1 VEARTGL
8 VIGGVTAVAAS
19 IAVVTAVAVAN
30 TMALK
35 DSPGTS
41 LASESVVVPSTT
53 SPSASPRATPTA
65 TLEAAPPAAAEVV
78 EAPAPLVV
86 QPPFESDAPSTSVAP
101 ADPPASATAPDAP
114 PPAPATDID
123 SVIAA
128 AKASGSWD
136 ELRAWTK
143 AQGWTTARI
152 DALVSRLE
160 RELAEKSP
168 ESSNSAELSEAP
180 VLSDP
185 TTQRDSTTQ
194 LRQVQAEAEY
204 VHQTTSEPVSVGK
217 ERPAHAG
224 SNVGN
229 GNGAGHDAK
238 KDQSRNSP
246 DKRD

>member
-1 VEARTGL
+1 MEARTGL

-19 IAVVTAVAVAN
+19 IAVVTAVALAN
-30 TMALK
+30 TMALT

-41 LASESVVVPSTT
+41 LASESVIVPSTT
-53 SPSASPRATPTA
+53 SPSASPRATPAA
-65 TLEAAPPAAAEVV
+65 TLEALPPADPEVV

-86 QPPFESDAPSTSVAP
+86 DPPSAPHEARRPAAP
-101 ADPPASATAPDAP
+101 ASPPASATAPDGS
-114 PPAPATDID
+114 APATPADIEP
-123 SVIAA
+123 VIAA

-136 ELRAWTK
+136 ALRTWALSH
-143 AQGWTTARI
+143 GWTTGRI

-160 RELAEKSP
+160 REQAEKSQQQ
-168 ESSNSAELSEAP
+168 SGSVELAEAP
-180 VLSDP
+180 VPGEPES
-185 TTQRDSTTQ
+185 QR
-194 LRQVQAEAEY
+194 RQVQSGAEY
-204 VHQTTSEPVSVGK
+204 DRQTAPDPVSVGK

-246 DKRD
+246 EKRD

>member
-1 VEARTGL
+1 MEARTGL
-8 VIGGVTAVAAS
+8 VSGGVTAVAAS
-19 IAVVTAVAVAN
+19 IAVVTAVALAN

-65 TLEAAPPAAAEVV
+65 TLEAVPPAGAEVV

-86 QPPFESDAPSTSVAP
+86 DPPLASDAPRLPVTSAN
-101 ADPPASATAPDAP
+101 PPAAATAPDASQ
-114 PPAPATDID
+114 PATAADID

-136 ELRAWTK
+136 ELRAWTQ
-143 AQGWTTARI
+143 AHGWATART

-168 ESSNSAELSEAP
+168 EPANNAELSEAP
-180 VLSDP
+180 VLSDA
-185 TTQRDSTTQ
+185 TTQR
-194 LRQVQAEAEY
+194 RQVQAEAEY
-204 VHQTTSEPVSVGK
+204 DQQTAPDPVSVGK

-238 KDQSRNSP
+238 KDQSRDSP

>member
-1 VEARTGL
+1 MEARTGL

-19 IAVVTAVAVAN
+19 IAVVTAVALTN
-30 TMALK
+30 TMALT
-35 DSPGTS
+35 DSRGTS

-65 TLEAAPPAAAEVV
+65 TLEAVPPADAEVV

-86 QPPFESDAPSTSVAP
+86 DPPFASDAPRIP
-101 ADPPASATAPDAP
+101 ATPAIPVNPPDASGSATTA
-114 PPAPATDID
+114 DIE

-136 ELRAWTK
+136 ELRAWTQ

-160 RELAEKSP
+160 RERAEKPS
-168 ESSNSAELSEAP
+168 ELSNNAELVEPPASSEP
-180 VLSDP
+180 D
-185 TTQRDSTTQ
+185 TQR
-194 LRQVQAEAEY
+194 RQEQTEAEY
-204 VHQTTSEPVSVGK
+204 DRQTAPDPVSVGK
-217 ERPAHAG
+217 GRPAHAG

>member
-19 IAVVTAVAVAN
+19 IAVVTAVALAN

-65 TLEAAPPAAAEVV
+65 TLEAVPPAAAEVV

-86 QPPFESDAPSTSVAP
+86 QPPFASDAPRTPRTPAAP
-101 ADPPASATAPDAP
+101 ADPPPSATAPDAS

-136 ELRAWTK
+136 ELRAWTQ
-143 AQGWTTARI
+143 AQGWTTART

-168 ESSNSAELSEAP
+168 EPSNNAELSEAP
-180 VLSDP
+180 VLSDS
-185 TTQRDSTTQ
+185 TTQR
-194 LRQVQAEAEY
+194 RQVQAEAEY
-204 VHQTTSEPVSVGK
+204 DQQTATDPGSVGK

-238 KDQSRNSP
+238 KDQSRDSP

>member
-1 VEARTGL
+1 MEARTGL

-19 IAVVTAVAVAN
+19 IAVVTAVALAN

-35 DSPGTS
+35 ESPGTS
-41 LASESVVVPSTT
+41 LASEGVVVPSTT
-53 SPSASPRATPTA
+53 SPTASPRATPTV
-65 TLEAAPPAAAEVV
+65 TLEVVPPAAAEVV

-86 QPPFESDAPSTSVAP
+86 DPPFAADAPRIPAAP
-101 ADPPASATAPDAP
+101 ATPPAPVTAPDASV
-114 PPAPATDID
+114 PATAADIEA
-123 SVIAA
+123 VIAA

-136 ELRAWTK
+136 ELRAWTQ
-143 AQGWTTARI
+143 AHGWTAART

-168 ESSNSAELSEAP
+168 EPSSNAELAEAP
-180 VLSDP
+180 VPSQLD
-185 TTQRDSTTQ
+185 TQR
-194 LRQVQAEAEY
+194 RQVQAETEY
-204 VHQTTSEPVSVGK
+204 ARQTAPDPVPVGK

-229 GNGAGHDAK
+229 GNGADHDAK